1 VCILSLFEDLNFVF
15 EVYENVH
22 ENEEQMKGEDEGRKI
37 KLDVG
42 STPLVTM
49 DLCKTNIF
57 LKKLTE
63 RTNVTNSYIVKG
75 SK

>member
-1 VCILSLFEDLNFVF
+1 MK
-15 EVYENVH
+15 NVH
-22 ENEEQMKGEDEGRKI
+22 ENEEQMKGEDEL

-42 STPLVTM
+42 STPLVIM

-63 RTNVTNSYIVKG
+63 RTNVTNSHIVKG
-75 SK
+75 AK

>member
-1 VCILSLFEDLNFVF
+1 
-15 EVYENVH
+15 
-22 ENEEQMKGEDEGRKI
+22 
-37 KLDVG
+37 
-42 STPLVTM
+42 M

-75 SK
+75 SKWNLGCPIQ

>member
-1 VCILSLFEDLNFVF
+1 LFEDLNFVV

-63 RTNVTNSYIVKG
+63 RTNVTNSHIVKG
-75 SK
+75 AK

>member
-42 STPLVTM
+42 TTLLVTM
-49 DLCKTNIF
+49 VLCKTNIF
-57 LKKLTE
+57 FEKINGKDQCDSH
-63 RTNVTNSYIVKG
+63 SY
-75 SK
+75 S

>member
-1 VCILSLFEDLNFVF
+1 MK
-15 EVYENVH
+15 NVH
-22 ENEEQMKGEDEGRKI
+22 ENEEQMKGEDEGRKL